1 VSGGVAL
8 QAVVTGL
15 AQGAVYGLV
24 ALGFTLCYRLVR
36 VLDFAHGDLIVGA
49 TFVSV
54 LATVGTTPVLRAPGP
69 GTAILQVLVAL
80 LVGGLL
86 GAVLYLVAVKP
97 FRRNELGWVAATVT
111 AGLVVREALGLVF
124 TREAY
129 AVADPLRLPTRL
141 VSLPG
146 GGRLPLRLFAV
157 LAIGLAVGVAVER
170 LLVGSRLGRAMRAVA
185 DDRDAAALMGVPTE
199 RVVLIAF
206 AVAGVL
212 AGVAGLLSAPAGPV
226 TVSGG
231 VILGLKGTAAALL
244 GRLGSL
250 RGALAGG
257 LVLGVVES
265 LAVSSTALG
274 PAYRD
279 VLALTVLVVVLA
291 ARPEGLRSR
300 LPRAAG

>member
-1 VSGGVAL
+1 VSPGVAL

-15 AQGAVYGLV
+15 AQGAIYGLV

-54 LATVGTTPVLRAPGP
+54 LATVGTNPVLRTPGA
-69 GTAILQVLVAL
+69 GAAILQVVLAL
-80 LVGGLL
+80 AVGAAL
-86 GAVLYLVAVKP
+86 GAGLYAVGVRP
-97 FRRNELGWVAATVT
+97 FASELGWVAALVT
-111 AGLVVREALGLVF
+111 AGLVIRAALGLVF

-141 VSLPG
+141 LTLPG
-146 GGRLPLRLFAV
+146 GGRLPVRLLFV
-157 LAIGLAVGVAVER
+157 LAIGLAVGVAVDR
-170 LLVGSRLGRAMRAVA
+170 LLVVSRLGRAMRAVA
-185 DDRDAAALMGVPTE
+185 DDRDAAALMGVPTD
-199 RVVLIAF
+199 RVVLVAF

-212 AGVAGLLSAPAGPV
+212 AGVAGLLAAPAGPV

-244 GRLGSL
+244 GRLGSAP
-250 RGALAGG
+250 GALLGG
-257 LVLGVVES
+257 LALGVVES

-279 VLALTVLVVVLA
+279 VLALGVLVAVLA
-291 ARPEGLRSR
+291 ARPEGLRAR
-300 LPRAAG
+300 